1 MAWNDAGNRHS
12 DKEKFRSDLN
22 RPKGC
27 EMSERFLKTLRKFGA
42 FQAEYE
48 GSIPFTR
55 STIFY
60 ATLRSRAIWHA

>member
-1 MAWNDAGNRHS
+1 MAIV
-12 DKEKFRSDLN
+12 
-22 RPKGC
+22 PV
-27 EMSERFLKTLRKFGA
+27 TKFGD

-60 ATLRSRAIWHA
+60 ATIRSSAIWHAFMRASPRRRSGAPIEINLS

>member
-1 MAWNDAGNRHS
+1 
-12 DKEKFRSDLN
+12 
-22 RPKGC
+22 
-27 EMSERFLKTLRKFGA
+27 MSEWTLKALRKFED

-60 ATLRSRAIWHA
+60 ATLRSSAIWHAFMRASPRRRSGAPIEINLS

>member
-1 MAWNDAGNRHS
+1 VRIAEFFD
-12 DKEKFRSDLN
+12 
-22 RPKGC
+22 
-27 EMSERFLKTLRKFGA
+27 

-60 ATLRSRAIWHA
+60 ATLRFCAIWYAFERCRARANTSLRKAFAAA

>member
-1 MAWNDAGNRHS
+1 MRIES
-12 DKEKFRSDLN
+12 IQP
-22 RPKGC
+22 PKP
-27 EMSERFLKTLRKFGA
+27 

-60 ATLRSRAIWHA
+60 ATIRSSAIWHAFMRASPSPPIRRAD